1 MPHGRGRRVSS
12 TSSTSTLVVHPAT
25 GPLTG
30 SVPVP
35 SDKSIGHRAILFGAL
50 STGRTH
56 VRKLSFGEDNV
67 ATLAAFTAMGIESE
81 RDGADAL
88 LIHGR
93 GLYGLRE
100 PKGALDCGNSGTTMR
115 LLAGVLAA
123 QRFATT
129 LVGDASLMRRPMLRV
144 ATPLRARGASIEG
157 LPHGKKA
164 GEIVPPLRIGA
175 LAEKAM
181 LAALEWDSPV
191 ASAQVKSAV
200 LLSGLYAAGPTHYRE
215 PTVSR
220 DHTERMLL
228 AFGVPIRTVGAL
240 LALDPKDWNGQIEP
254 FEIDVPGDLSAAA
267 FLVAAGC
274 LVPGSRVAVRGV
286 CTNPTRTGFLEV
298 ARDMGAPIGVEHQ
311 GDLFSEPVADLH
323 VANVDAHL
331 RAGRI
336 GGELVVRAVDEI
348 PILAAMAARAH
359 GVTKITDAEELRVK
373 ESDRIATMAV
383 VLRAFG
389 VEVEETPDG
398 MLVQGRPQ
406 GPLTAADVDSRGD
419 HRIAMSA
426 AVLALTADGPSI
438 IRDAACI
445 ATSFPRFVGT
455 LRALGARIDVTE

>member
-1 MPHGRGRRVSS
+1 M
-12 TSSTSTLVVHPAT
+12 
-25 GPLTG
+25 
-30 SVPVP
+30 
-35 SDKSIGHRAILFGAL
+35 
-50 STGRTH
+50 
-56 VRKLSFGEDNV
+56 RKLSFGEDNV

-81 RDGADAL
+81 RVGADG
-88 LIHGR
+88 LIVHGR
-93 GLYGLRE
+93 GLYGLRA
-100 PKGALDCGNSGTTMR
+100 PSGPLDCGNSGTSMR
-115 LLAGVLAA
+115 LLAGVLCA
-123 QRFATT
+123 QRFDSE

-144 ATPLRARGASIEG
+144 ATPLRARGASIDG
-157 LPHGKKA
+157 LPHAKGG

-181 LAALEWDSPV
+181 LSALEWDNAV

-240 LALDPKDWNGQIEP
+240 LELDPKNWNGQIEP
-254 FEIDVPGDLSAAA
+254 FELDVPGDPSAAA

-274 LVPGSRVAVRGV
+274 LVPGSRISVRGV
-286 CTNPTRTGFLEV
+286 CTNQTRIGFLEV

-323 VANVDAHL
+323 VVNLDAHL

-348 PILAAMAARAH
+348 PILVAMAARAH
-359 GVTKITDAEELRVK
+359 GVTKVTDAEELRVK
-373 ESDRIATMAV
+373 ESDRIATMAT

-389 VEVEETPDG
+389 VEVEETEDG
-398 MLVQGRPQ
+398 MLVQGRPE
-406 GPLTAADVDSRGD
+406 GPLQAAEVDSRGD

-426 AVLALTADGPSI
+426 AVLALAADGPSTI
-438 IRDAACI
+438 HDVACI
-445 ATSFPRFVGT
+445 GTSFPRFVGT
-455 LRALGARIDVTE
+455 MRALGARIDVLE